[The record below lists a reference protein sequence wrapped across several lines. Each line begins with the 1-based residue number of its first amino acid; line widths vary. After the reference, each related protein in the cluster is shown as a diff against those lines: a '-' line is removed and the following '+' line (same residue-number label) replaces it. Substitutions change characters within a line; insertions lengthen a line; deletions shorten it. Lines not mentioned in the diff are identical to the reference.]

1 MMLDD
6 ECPKDIVTPQF
17 EKVRTSW
24 DRLEIAHDSYIE
36 SIVGEIDDADLNR
49 LDEPSARYHA
59 VLKRYSDFIKHVNNN
74 ERAQLQQIDVDN
86 READKLLRR
95 QLALEKKEAETISRN
110 RRWQRD
116 TSLLRRS
123 SRQESRCSIGL
134 LRAWMYLSRTL
145 LIL

>member
-59 VLKRYSDFIKHVNNN
+59 VLKRYSDFIKSVNNN
-74 ERAQLQQIDVDN
+74 ERAQLQQIGVDN

-95 QLALEKKEAETISRN
+95 QLALEKKEAEGDSY
-110 RRWQRD
+110 
-116 TSLLRRS
+116 
-123 SRQESRCSIGL
+123 CF
-134 LRAWMYLSRTL
+134 TL
-145 LIL
+145 HFS